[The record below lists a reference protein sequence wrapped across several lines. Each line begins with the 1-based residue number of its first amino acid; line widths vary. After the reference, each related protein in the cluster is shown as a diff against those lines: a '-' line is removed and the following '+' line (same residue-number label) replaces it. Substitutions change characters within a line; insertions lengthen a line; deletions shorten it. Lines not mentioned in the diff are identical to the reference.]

1 MFFFG
6 AILGLILI
14 FLITDVS
21 FAFELKN
28 PLRDITTVQDL
39 IEAITEFAFEIAI
52 VLATLMFIISGF
64 FFVTAMGEPDKIKK
78 ARNIILYTFIGLII
92 VLVARGLVVLISEV
106 LTSNNT

>member
-1 MFFFG
+1 M
-6 AILGLILI
+6 I

-21 FAFELKN
+21 FALELIN
-28 PLRDITTVQDL
+28 PLRDIETVQDL
-39 IEAITEFAFEIAI
+39 IEAITKFAFDIAI
-52 VLATLMFIISGF
+52 VLAPLMFIISGF